1 MRARLGKEQEEEE
14 EVLGTGKAE
23 EGGRKILTLAGLTK
37 VMTGEEAHRHLK
49 EKVTRAETLVTVTVA
64 AAETEMEEVEASP
77 ATKPLVTEEALTVV
91 GTVTETVIVA
101 VTATEIVAVIG
112 MVTGTV
118 IGVDILAPGRES
130 KRHQR
135 SVPNWL

>member
-1 MRARLGKEQEEEE
+1 M
-14 EVLGTGKAE
+14 
-23 EGGRKILTLAGLTK
+23 
-37 VMTGEEAHRHLK
+37 
-49 EKVTRAETLVTVTVA
+49 TVTVA

-77 ATKPLVTEEALTVV
+77 ATKPLVTVEALTVV
-91 GTVTETVIVA
+91 GTATETVIVA

-135 SVPNWL
+135 SVPNWP